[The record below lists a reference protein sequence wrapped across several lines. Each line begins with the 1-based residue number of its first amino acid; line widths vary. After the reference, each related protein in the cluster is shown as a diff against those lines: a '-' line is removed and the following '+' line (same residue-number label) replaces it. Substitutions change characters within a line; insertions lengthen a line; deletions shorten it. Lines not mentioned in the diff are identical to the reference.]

1 MASCITFSDV
11 SKRYGSV
18 MALRGVSFEVQPGE
32 VLGLLGPNGA
42 GKSTTLHLLTGL
54 VRPQSGSISV
64 FGKDLRKHFVDI
76 AARMGV
82 LFERPVFCDA
92 LSVRRNLKLQAR
104 LARVDVNVDRAL
116 ALAGMLDQRQV
127 KAGTLSQGMRQRVGL
142 AQAMLTEP
150 ELLILDEP
158 TSGLDVEASQE
169 ILALVRRLNREAG
182 VTVLFSSHL
191 MHEVEALCDRV
202 AILNRGVLVRC
213 ERTDKLLSYDQR
225 QVEVLLDGGDG
236 AAKRLNEQRWVE
248 SVEVRPGR
256 LLVRLREGSSQ
267 QLNSF
272 LVNAGYPV
280 SGVIPRR
287 RTMQDYFL
295 KVINEPDPA
304 QERDEA

>member
-1 MASCITFSDV
+1 MASCITFSEV
-11 SKRYGSV
+11 SKHYGSV
-18 MALRGVSFEVQPGE
+18 MALRGLSLAVQPGE

-42 GKSTTLHLLTGL
+42 GKSTTLYLLTGL
-54 VRPQSGSISV
+54 VRSSSGAISV
-64 FGKDLRKHFVDI
+64 FGKDLRKHFVEI

-82 LFERPVFCDA
+82 LFERPAFHDG

-116 ALAGMLDQRQV
+116 ALAGVSEQAAV
-127 KAGTLSQGMRQRVGL
+127 KAGALSQGMRQRVGL

-150 ELLILDEP
+150 ELLLLDEP

-169 ILALVRRLNREAG
+169 ILGLIRRLNREAG
-182 VTVLFSSHL
+182 VTVVFSSHL

-225 QVEVLLDGGDG
+225 QVEVLMEGGES
-236 AAKRLNEQRWVE
+236 AAKRLSEQRWVE

-256 LLVRLREGSSQ
+256 LLVRLRDASSH

-272 LVNAGYPV
+272 LVNAGHPV
-280 SGVIPRR
+280 SGLIPRR
-287 RTMQDYFL
+287 RTLQDYFL
-295 KVINEPDPA
+295 KAINEPDA
-304 QERDEA
+304 AGERDEG